1 MDISLTGG
9 HLPLDDTEVAPRHF
23 TREEANELLAQVRPL
38 TEQLVEHR
46 AALVAAQSE
55 RTQLALQIAGNGGG
69 VDVTGAAALDEQI
82 AREHAGVARS
92 ANAIHELGGVVKD
105 AGTGLVDFPA
115 QVDGVEAF
123 LCWRLGE
130 DEIAYWHGLDD
141 GFLGRKPLDP

>member
-1 MDISLTGG
+1 M
-9 HLPLDDTEVAPRHF
+9 APRHF

-141 GFLGRKPLDP
+141 GFPGRKPLDP